1 MHKRNK
7 KILIGVG
14 AVVGVLV
21 IVYGVALVRS
31 SLRLRAAYAVLEQDG
46 RPMVAADLIP
56 PEVPDAQNAAPLY
69 EKAAALLKKE
79 AVTRKK
85 TLLEHSA
92 SVAFS
97 FMAAT
102 VEPEKLAEVKEVMA
116 REAVVSALAIVEE
129 ALERLACRFDYD
141 YENGLSTDVFPSR
154 DLRLLA
160 RLWAARACLEAE
172 PNQASHA
179 WNRIQA
185 QFRLADALRRQ
196 PTAMDQISRLGIIAD
211 LCHTVRKLYEIAPPS
226 EADYRRIETL
236 LADHAD
242 IEPLVHAMD
251 AQRLFIGE
259 WLFTLPQGQL
269 YEALRRDDQSLLGHG
284 GPEVF
289 ARLVF
294 RVIAF
299 RPRFVADH
307 ATYLQAM
314 RSAVHILESPY
325 APPEGALHQEYR
337 DLARRSLL
345 TQGLT
350 PRVDFVKRFYCG
362 MVAKVHMT
370 RAGLALLQYKK
381 AHGTFPESLNALG
394 LEDLIDPYVDKPLH
408 YRTEDAGFVVYSVGE
423 DQKDNGGTPKPPR
436 DTSGRRQK
444 KKSEYDLLWR
454 FPRATGPAAGSGA

>member
-1 MHKRNK
+1 MHRRNK

-21 IVYGVALVRS
+21 VVYGIALVRS
-31 SLRLRAAYAVLEQDG
+31 SLKLRAAYAALEKEG

-56 PEVPDAQNAAPLY
+56 PEVPDARNAAPLY
-69 EKAAALLKKE
+69 EKAAGLLKKQ
-79 AVTRKK
+79 AVTKKK
-85 TLLEHSA
+85 TLLDHS
-92 SVAFS
+92 SSLAFS
-97 FMAAT
+97 FMGDA
-102 VEPEKLAEVKEVMA
+102 VEPEKRAEL
-116 REAVVSALAIVEE
+116 RELMEQDVVISALATVEE
-129 ALERLACRFDYD
+129 ALQRPACRFDYG
-141 YENGLSTDVFPSR
+141 YENGLSADVFSSR

-160 RLWAARACLEAE
+160 RLWGARACLEAE

-179 WNRIQA
+179 WDRIQA

-196 PTAMDQISRLGIIAD
+196 PTAMDQVFRLGIIAD
-211 LCHTVRKLYEIAPPS
+211 LCRTVRKLYEIAPPS
-226 EADYRRIETL
+226 EAEYRRIEAL
-236 LADHAD
+236 LAEHVDL
-242 IEPLVHAMD
+242 EPLIHAMD
-251 AQRLFIGE
+251 AQRLFTGE

-289 ARLVF
+289 ARLAF

-325 APPEGALHQEYR
+325 APPEGALHEEYR
-337 DLARRSLL
+337 DLAGRSLL
-345 TQGLT
+345 TGELT

-370 RAGLALLQYKK
+370 RAGLGLLQYQKT
-381 AHGTFPESLNALG
+381 HGTFPPSLDALG
-394 LEDLIDPYVDKPLH
+394 LENLIDPFVDKPLH
-408 YRTEDAGFVVYSVGE
+408 YRTEGDGFVVYSVGE
-423 DQKDNGGTPKPPR
+423 DQKDNGGIPKPPR

-444 KKSEYDLLWR
+444 KKPEYDLPWR
-454 FPRATGPAAGSGA
+454 FPGGTGQVVGSGT